1 VHECE
6 GVSARASMHSCG
18 GVRVC
23 DDVRVCLGVCALPG
37 LTGFAM
43 VINSVPHLAHPRA
56 SGVHYLDTSSLIKQK
71 REETEDENEK

>member
-1 VHECE
+1 
-6 GVSARASMHSCG
+6 
-18 GVRVC
+18 
-23 DDVRVCLGVCALPG
+23 
-37 LTGFAM
+37 M